1 LKVWPG
7 VRVSNE
13 TFSARV
19 QELGITAPDLSKRAS
34 DIFLAIAGLER
45 DDRALRHFDKTIL
58 ADLDLHVGRYAL
70 QPAALDDVRQKIRLK
85 LLVGPPPAIRGYR
98 GTGPLGAWVRVAAV
112 RIAADLKTGE
122 TLGGGRFVDG
132 ALAAFRPAFGDSPEI
147 AAIKHRYHGHLRDA
161 LEQTLQALPA
171 REKTLLRLTV
181 VDGLNIDAIGAIYRV
196 HRATVARW
204 LVQVRA
210 QVFAGIRERIGL
222 RNQPTVSE
230 LRSLLVLLADEVHL
244 SARRILAPT

>member
-1 LKVWPG
+1 M
-7 VRVSNE
+7 
-13 TFSARV
+13 
-19 QELGITAPDLSKRAS
+19 
-34 DIFLAIAGLER
+34 
-45 DDRALRHFDKTIL
+45 
-58 ADLDLHVGRYAL
+58 
-70 QPAALDDVRQKIRLK
+70 
-85 LLVGPPPAIRGYR
+85 
-98 GTGPLGAWVRVAAV
+98 

-122 TLGGGRFVDG
+122 TVSAGRFVDG
-132 ALAAFRPAFGDSPEI
+132 TLAAFGASFGDSPEI
-147 AAIKHRYHGHLRDA
+147 AAIKYRYRDQLRHA
-161 LEQTLQALPA
+161 LEQSLQALPA

-204 LVQVRA
+204 LVRVRA
-210 QVFAGIRERIGL
+210 QVFAEIRERIGL